1 MARLAGVDD
10 AVFFRLGRPGNL
22 GAQAGKS
29 ELPAENGRIRQLVFR
44 GEHAMRF
51 VAFLVCL
58 AVVFQSGNL
67 LADEAAKSAA
77 YEAAPAAAKAVP
89 GVDLTGTWTGTWCS
103 GKNGHHGPM
112 TAQFSAG
119 CNGSYEVRFK
129 GRFCAIIPFTYRT
142 TLKATQNADGSVTLT
157 GSRRLGLLMGTFSM
171 QGTVTGD
178 KLQATYCSKQDHGT
192 FSLSRSATCC
202 K

>member
-1 MARLAGVDD
+1 
-10 AVFFRLGRPGNL
+10 
-22 GAQAGKS
+22 
-29 ELPAENGRIRQLVFR
+29 
-44 GEHAMRF
+44 MRF
-51 VAFLVCL
+51 VSFLVCL

-77 YEAAPAAAKAVP
+77 YEAAPAATEAVP
-89 GVDLTGTWTGTWCS
+89 AVDLTGTWTGTWCS

-112 TAQFSAG
+112 TAQFSVG

>member
-1 MARLAGVDD
+1 
-10 AVFFRLGRPGNL
+10 
-22 GAQAGKS
+22 
-29 ELPAENGRIRQLVFR
+29 
-44 GEHAMRF
+44 MRR

-58 AVVFQSGNL
+58 AVVFQSGSL
-67 LADEAAKSAA
+67 LGDEAAKSAA
-77 YEAAPAAAKAVP
+77 YEAASPAAQAVP
-89 GVDLTGTWTGTWCS
+89 AVDLTGTWTGSWCS

-119 CNGSYEVRFK
+119 CNGCYEVRFK

-171 QGTVTGD
+171 QAAVTGD